1 MVMRKSN
8 RRFFLK
14 KKAFC
19 FGFIIRELSL
29 HKQTK
34 NSGFK
39 SGNFKLISVDLGSRD
54 HPIR

>member
-1 MVMRKSN
+1 MRKSN

>member
-1 MVMRKSN
+1 MRKSSG
-8 RRFFLK
+8 RFFDK
-14 KKAFC
+14 NAFC

-29 HKQTK
+29 YKQTK

-39 SGNFKLISVDLGSRD
+39 SGNFKFISVGLGSRD